1 MPSPN
6 VKLKLQFELDLT
18 VPEILGKLDHA
29 QLCKALGNA
38 LGPMVIQGLP
48 TISAK
53 QLGKVGVQMCGHHH
67 KLDALNLSTPPVEAS
82 QIIAVAPHLTDEEVQ
97 QVARKAS
104 GKMPLN
110 PAEGAAFLRRQALGV
125 VNEYRLVRCVAHG
138 VQINGHP
145 VEIEADLNLTN
156 GHLFLPEIHRQT
168 RLANVDTPLKVDIVG
183 QPELQFRAD
192 CSGHTLTGPVLDVQ
206 VASLA
211 PHRDVLLQCWKDR

>member
-1 MPSPN
+1 MSSPN
-6 VKLKLQFELDLT
+6 VKLKLQFELELT
-18 VPEILGKLDHA
+18 VPEILGQLDHA

-53 QLGKVGVQMCGHHH
+53 QLGKVGIQMCAHHH
-67 KLDALNLSTPPVEAS
+67 HLDALNLRTPPVDPA
-82 QIIAVAPHLTDEEVQ
+82 QIVAVAPHLTDEEVE
-97 QVARKAS
+97 QVARRAS

-110 PAEGAAFLRRQALGV
+110 PPEGAAFLRRQALAV
-125 VNEYRLVRCVAHG
+125 VNEYRLVRCIAHG
-138 VQINGHP
+138 IQINGHP

-156 GHLFLPEIHRQT
+156 GHLFLAETHRQT

-183 QPELQFRAD
+183 QPGVHFSAD

-206 VASLA
+206 VSSLV
-211 PHRDVLLQCWKDR
+211 PHREVLLQCWKSR

>member
-6 VKLKLQFELDLT
+6 VKLKLQFELELT

-53 QLGKVGVQMCGHHH
+53 QLGKVGIQMCAHHH
-67 KLDALNLSTPPVEAS
+67 HLDALNMRTPPVDPA
-82 QIIAVAPHLTDEEVQ
+82 QVVAVAPHLTDEEVE
-97 QVARKAS
+97 QVARRAS

-110 PAEGAAFLRRQALGV
+110 PSEGAAFLRRQALAV
-125 VNEYRLVRCVAHG
+125 VNEYRLVRCIAHG
-138 VQINGHP
+138 IQINGHP

-156 GHLFLPEIHRQT
+156 GHLFLAETHRQT

-183 QPELQFRAD
+183 QPGVHFSAD

-206 VASLA
+206 VSSLV
-211 PHRDVLLQCWKDR
+211 PHREVLLQCWKSR

>member
-6 VKLKLQFELDLT
+6 VKLKLQFELELT

-53 QLGKVGVQMCGHHH
+53 QLGKVGIQMCAHHH
-67 KLDALNLSTPPVEAS
+67 HLDALNMRTPPVDPA
-82 QIIAVAPHLTDEEVQ
+82 QVVAVAPHLTDEEVE
-97 QVARKAS
+97 QVARRAS

-110 PAEGAAFLRRQALGV
+110 PSEGAAFLRRQALAV
-125 VNEYRLVRCVAHG
+125 VNEYRLVRCIAHG
-138 VQINGHP
+138 IQINGHP

-156 GHLFLPEIHRQT
+156 GHLFLAETHRQT

-183 QPELQFRAD
+183 QPGVHFSAD

-206 VASLA
+206 VSSLA
-211 PHRDVLLQCWKDR
+211 PHRDVLLQCWKSR